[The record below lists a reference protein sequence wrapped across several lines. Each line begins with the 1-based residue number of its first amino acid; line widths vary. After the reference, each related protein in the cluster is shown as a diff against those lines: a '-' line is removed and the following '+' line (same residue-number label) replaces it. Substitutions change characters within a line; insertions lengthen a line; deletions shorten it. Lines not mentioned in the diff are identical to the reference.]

1 MHEHAAAV
9 TAAPLLYAATT
20 ALVLSATLFGLRRL
34 LSDWHRLGDRL
45 TPATHVAMGAAMTYT
60 MLVPRVLPA
69 YVGAAALVLVGVTF
83 LHRAH
88 VWAQV
93 WWTAGGSTHGRAP
106 LTPGM
111 TMTMVMAVMFM
122 GAERGSV
129 LLRLALLG
137 CLLGCAA
144 VYARPAL
151 EGRGGGAGLGEA
163 STPLVLTAGMAAMLA
178 LP

>member
-1 MHEHAAAV
+1 MHEHAV
-9 TAAPLLYAATT
+9 TAAAAAPMLYAVTT
-20 ALVLSATLFGLRRL
+20 GLVLSATLFGLRHL
-34 LSDWHRLGDRL
+34 VSGWHRLGDRV
-45 TPATHVAMGAAMTYT
+45 TPGTHVAMGAVMTYT
-60 MLVPRVLPA
+60 MLMPHVLPEF
-69 YVGAAALVLVGVTF
+69 VGAAALVAVGLAF
-83 LHRAH
+83 AHRAH
-88 VWAQV
+88 A
-93 WWTAGGSTHGRAP
+93 WWTAGDGVRTRAP

-122 GAERGSV
+122 GAEHGSV

-151 EGRGGGAGLGEA
+151 AGRRGAAGLGEA
-163 STPLVLTAGMAAMLA
+163 ATPLVLTAGMAAMLA

>member
-1 MHEHAAAV
+1 MHEHSAAV
-9 TAAPLLYAATT
+9 ASAPLLYAATT
-20 ALVLSATLFGLRRL
+20 ALVLSATLFGLRHL
-34 LSDWHRLGDRL
+34 VSDWHRLGDHL
-45 TPATHVAMGAAMTYT
+45 TPATHVAMGGAMTYT
-60 MLVPRVLPA
+60 MLVPRVLPE
-69 YVGAAALVLVGVTF
+69 YVGAATLVAVGVAF

-88 VWAQV
+88 VW
-93 WWTAGGSTHGRAP
+93 WTAGGSPRLRAP

-111 TMTMVMAVMFM
+111 TMTMVMAVMFL

-151 EGRGGGAGLGEA
+151 AGGRDGSGIGEA
-163 STPLVLTAGMAAMLA
+163 STPLVLTAGMVAMLA

>member
-1 MHEHAAAV
+1 MHEHSAAV
-9 TAAPLLYAATT
+9 AAAPLLYAATT
-20 ALVLSATLFGLRRL
+20 GLVLSATLFGLRHL
-34 LSDWHRLGDRL
+34 VSDWHRLGDRV
-45 TPATHVAMGAAMTYT
+45 TPAAHVAMGAVMTYT
-60 MLVPRVLPA
+60 MLVPQVLPE
-69 YVGAAALVLVGVTF
+69 YVGTAALVAVGVAF
-83 LHRAH
+83 LHRARL
-88 VWAQV
+88 
-93 WWTAGGSTHGRAP
+93 WWTAGGDPRSRTP

-151 EGRGGGAGLGEA
+151 AGRHHGSGLGA
-163 STPLVLTAGMAAMLA
+163 ATTPLVLTAGMAAMLA

>member
-1 MHEHAAAV
+1 MHAHSDALA
-9 TAAPLLYAATT
+9 AAPLLYAVTVG
-20 ALVLSATLFGLRRL
+20 LVLSATLFGLRNLVSEWRGR
-34 LSDWHRLGDRL
+34 SDHL
-45 TPATHVAMGAAMTYT
+45 TPAAHVAMGAAMTCT
-60 MLVPRVLPA
+60 MLVPQVLPEV
-69 YVGAAALVLVGVTF
+69 VGAVALSTVAVAFCHRALVWL
-83 LHRAH
+83 RADIS
-88 VWAQV
+88 VRA
-93 WWTAGGSTHGRAP
+93 RAP

-122 GAERGSV
+122 GAERGSP

-151 EGRGGGAGLGEA
+151 AAGRSGGAGWGQA
-163 STPLVLTAGMAAMLA
+163 STPLALTAGMAAMLA